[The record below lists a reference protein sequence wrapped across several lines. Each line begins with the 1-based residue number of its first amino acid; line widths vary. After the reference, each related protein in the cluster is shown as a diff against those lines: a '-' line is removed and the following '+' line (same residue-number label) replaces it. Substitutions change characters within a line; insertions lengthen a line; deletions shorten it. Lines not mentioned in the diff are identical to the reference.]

1 MVLEKEKGETKPMR
15 ILLTIAYDGT
25 RYSGWQKQKS
35 PEVLTVEGEVE
46 KALRTLFRNPELECI
61 GASRTDRGVHAL
73 GQRAVIDVETTIPP
87 EKIPLA
93 IRPFLPEDIVVTAAR
108 EVPEDFHP
116 RYDCIKKT
124 YEYHIYQ
131 SPYKNPKERLY
142 STFVYSPLDLEK
154 MNQGAKAFVGTHDFV
169 AFCAAGS
176 SVSTTVRTIFDCH
189 VEQEGSHIRILVT
202 GDGFLY
208 NMVRILA
215 GTLIAVGQGK
225 IPPEKVAD
233 IIAGKDRRQ
242 AGQTAEPQGLTLREI
257 YYDLP

>member
-1 MVLEKEKGETKPMR
+1 MKRLKLIV
-15 ILLTIAYDGT
+15 AYDGT
-25 RYSGWQKQKS
+25 NYCGWQVQ
-35 PEVLTVEGEVE
+35 PGVATIEGELN
-46 KALRTLFRNPELECI
+46 KALSRLTGEDIQVI
-61 GASRTDRGVHAL
+61 GASRTDAGVHAF
-73 GQRAVIDVETTIPP
+73 GNVAVFDSNTPIPGDKMMFALNP
-87 EKIPLA
+87 H
-93 IRPFLPEDIVVTAAR
+93 LPEDIRVVDSC
-108 EVPEDFHP
+108 EVATDFHP
-116 RYDCIKKT
+116 RYCDTRKT

-154 MNQGAKAFVGTHDFV
+154 MNEGAKAFVGTHDFA

-189 VEQEGSHIRILVT
+189 VEQEGPHIRILVT

-225 IPPEKVAD
+225 IPAEKVAE

>member
-1 MVLEKEKGETKPMR
+1 MR

-46 KALRTLFRNPELECI
+46 KALRTLFRDPELECI

-73 GQRAVIDVETTIPP
+73 GQRVVIDVETTIPP

-108 EVPEDFHP
+108 EVPGDFHP

-142 STFVYSPLDLEK
+142 STFVYSLSL
-154 MNQGAKAFVGTHDFV
+154 
-169 AFCAAGS
+169 
-176 SVSTTVRTIFDCH
+176 I
-189 VEQEGSHIRILVT
+189 HI
-202 GDGFLY
+202 
-208 NMVRILA
+208 
-215 GTLIAVGQGK
+215 
-225 IPPEKVAD
+225 
-233 IIAGKDRRQ
+233 
-242 AGQTAEPQGLTLREI
+242 
-257 YYDLP
+257 